1 LIRLK
6 DQTEIA
12 WNAFRVCEEY
22 LCKEEATQIF
32 NDNPRE
38 LNLCDIHMDQL
49 KRKMFLS

>member
-6 DQTEIA
+6 DQTEVA
-12 WNAFRVCEEY
+12 WNAFKVCEEY
-22 LCKEEATQIF
+22 SCKEEATQIF
-32 NDNPRE
+32 NNNPRE